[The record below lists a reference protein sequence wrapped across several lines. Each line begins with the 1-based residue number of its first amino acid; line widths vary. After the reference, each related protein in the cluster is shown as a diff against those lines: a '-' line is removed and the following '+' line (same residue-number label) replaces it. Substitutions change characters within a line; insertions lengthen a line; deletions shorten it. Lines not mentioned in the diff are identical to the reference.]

1 MSKRKMKLFQ
11 SHLSIKYFNSEFQEI
26 YLMNKYIKSK
36 YTGLSW
42 HTFFKFP

>member
-36 YTGLSW
+36 HTGLNW
-42 HTFFKFP
+42 RKIF